1 MNMVEELGI
10 SYFAQRFG
18 GSFIKG
24 PKGEVCCIRSSGGW
38 VDDKTVPVN
47 VYKGRLEKL
56 TASVEM
62 LPADHFTDMSVLAV
76 PRLGWRSAA
85 RGKFLAHYSRNN
97 TSYQRGV
104 CPGNLKVTQAPHTRY
119 LSDYG
124 EISLAFYQSE
134 SVQGKLILEPN
145 YLSLAEGLQRMR
157 EGKLLAFPVNA
168 SFAVTPHDEE
178 NYALLASDRV
188 VGTVAKE
195 TGEINLTIPFDPAML
210 ESV

>member
-1 MNMVEELGI
+1 MNMVEELGT

-18 GSFIKG
+18 GSFMKG
-24 PKGEVCCIRSSGGW
+24 PSGEVCCIRASGW
-38 VDDKTVPVN
+38 QDERHVPVN
-47 VYKGRLEKL
+47 VYKGRVEKL
-56 TASVEM
+56 TMEVAHI
-62 LPADHFTDMSVLAV
+62 PADFFVDMSVLAV

-104 CPGNLKVTQAPHTRY
+104 CPGNLKLVQAPHTRY

-124 EISLAFYQSE
+124 EIALPFYQAE
-134 SVQGKLILEPN
+134 GVQGKLILEPN
-145 YLSLAEGLQRMR
+145 YLSLAEGLHRMR

-168 SFAVTPHDEE
+168 SFAVTPHDED
-178 NYALLASDRV
+178 NYALITVDRM